1 MADFHEDPSV
11 LTKEKLKSELA
22 ANNVPLPG
30 GEHKKEVYVQ
40 LYLKNLTALKEKKSA
55 PTDTF
60 SSDEDLPLPVMSGS
74 RRRGKATKKTDR
86 PRLKEVEVTD
96 LTDDDLKQQLEKHG
110 VQPGPVVASTR
121 KLYEKKLQKL
131 LDQGPAQPSP
141 DLTALPNRD
150 GNPNGNTNSEQ
161 YSDKEDEG
169 IAEPE
174 PVPVVENSSRGK
186 TRGTTSSRAQTKVS
200 EDTPKDTNKSV
211 EDILANE
218 IATPGMSVTCRRPIR
233 GAAGRPLDPSEY
245 WLDDSHLQHSVHTET
260 RSAFPRKAP
269 AQQGFRSMLLMLLLL
284 VAVAGSLYA
293 YWDLDVDTLKG
304 AMISVASNL
313 GYGDRDAEVAGAEV
327 AGI

>member
-74 RRRGKATKKTDR
+74 SRSGRKATKKTDR

-110 VQPGPVVASTR
+110 VQPGPVV
-121 KLYEKKLQKL
+121 
-131 LDQGPAQPSP
+131 
-141 DLTALPNRD
+141 
-150 GNPNGNTNSEQ
+150 
-161 YSDKEDEG
+161 EG

>member
-1 MADFHEDPSV
+1 
-11 LTKEKLKSELA
+11 
-22 ANNVPLPG
+22 
-30 GEHKKEVYVQ
+30 
-40 LYLKNLTALKEKKSA
+40 
-55 PTDTF
+55 
-60 SSDEDLPLPVMSGS
+60 MSGS
-74 RRRGKATKKTDR
+74 SRSGRKATKKTDR

-141 DLTALPNRD
+141 DLTALPNR
-150 GNPNGNTNSEQ
+150 
-161 YSDKEDEG
+161 DEG

>member
-110 VQPGPVVASTR
+110 VQPGPVVGEFLEACVKS
-121 KLYEKKLQKL
+121 KVM
-131 LDQGPAQPSP
+131 
-141 DLTALPNRD
+141 
-150 GNPNGNTNSEQ
+150 
-161 YSDKEDEG
+161 G

-186 TRGTTSSRAQTKVS
+186 TRGTTSSRAQTKARHIKHFTISVIRVYFQFPNLVVS
-200 EDTPKDTNKSV
+200 MV
-211 EDILANE
+211 
-218 IATPGMSVTCRRPIR
+218 SVTCRRPIR

>member
-74 RRRGKATKKTDR
+74 SRSGRKATKKTDR

-186 TRGTTSSRAQTKVS
+186 TRGTTSSRAQTKARHIKHFTISVVS

-218 IATPGMSVTCRRPIR
+218 IATPGMRVSVTCRRPIR

-313 GYGDRDAEVAGAEV
+313 
-327 AGI
+327 